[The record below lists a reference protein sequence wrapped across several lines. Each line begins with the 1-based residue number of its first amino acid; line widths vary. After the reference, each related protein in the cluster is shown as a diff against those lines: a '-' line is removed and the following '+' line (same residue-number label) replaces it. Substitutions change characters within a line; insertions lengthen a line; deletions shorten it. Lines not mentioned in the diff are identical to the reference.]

1 MNTNS
6 KTVFRTSA
14 VAVLAILLMFSI
26 ATPAAAARRGDSHG
40 SRSSGRSGHSSR
52 RSSRHH
58 DRRDSGLRIGF
69 GLTNRVYS
77 TTTIR
82 HYVPGYY
89 QNSTQQVL
97 VEPAHYA
104 MQTHHVQ
111 VEPGRY
117 EIRTV
122 PAVEKTV
129 RDENG
134 KEHNIIL
141 APARTETVYIP
152 PRYEQQLVR
161 AWVPDRYET
170 RTTQVWVPGHWVSQP
185 SYSYSGPRSWINIG
199 GVFRF

>member
-1 MNTNS
+1 MNSRKRIISTLGFVMLS
-6 KTVFRTSA
+6 MLLLLSTAAPA
-14 VAVLAILLMFSI
+14 VARDS
-26 ATPAAAARRGDSHG
+26 RGHSG
-40 SRSSGRSGHSSR
+40 RSSGRSGHSSR
-52 RSSRHH
+52 RSSRHY

-89 QNSTQQVL
+89 QTSTQQVL
-97 VEPAHYA
+97 VEPGHYA

-122 PAVEKTV
+122 PAVEKIV

-134 KEHNIIL
+134 KEYKITL
-141 APARTETVYIP
+141 APARTESVYIP

-161 AWVPDRYET
+161 VWVPDRHET

-185 SYSYSGPRSWINIG
+185 SYSYSTPRSWINFG
-199 GVFRF
+199 GTIRF